1 MEMQLLYQ
9 IMAKSK
15 IGDLVACEH
24 CRNAVSEMEQIDLF
38 YKELLKDT
46 PSDKLKTWN
55 RLRGIM
61 PFWAELHRKYGS

>member
-1 MEMQLLYQ
+1 MGMQLLYL

-15 IGDLVACEH
+15 IGDLV
-24 CRNAVSEMEQIDLF
+24 

-55 RLRGIM
+55 RLRGMM